1 MASTRRKPCRVLL
14 VEDDTDHRDLI
25 LSKISRVPWFPV
37 KVQWE
42 ALASKGISILKS
54 ERFDIVLLDLSLPDS
69 RPEETLQA
77 FADEFPT
84 MPIVVLTSLADEE
97 LIENAIS
104 WGAQDFLDKSTV
116 TSELMARSLRYA
128 IKRKE
133 SLNHLRKQN
142 EALRTF
148 SHTVAHE
155 LRSPLQSV
163 VTALHLIRES
173 ALPAGDNNTLSRLV
187 ELGID
192 STTHLT
198 NLVNELL
205 AFAKYDG
212 ENFAKEP
219 VELSPL
225 VEDVIR
231 EVRAFHVM
239 DDAEVI
245 VEGEMPVVKGAAL
258 QLRQVL
264 LNLVSNAFKYRD
276 ERPLKVT
283 ILAKLQKNGWLISIK
298 DNGVGISE
306 ADLPKI
312 SNLFYR
318 VSRDTEIP
326 GTGIGLSFSK
336 QIIERH
342 GGYLDVESQLDE
354 GSNFSFFLPG

>member
-1 MASTRRKPCRVLL
+1 MSVTRKKTCRVLL
-14 VEDDTDHRDLI
+14 VEDDPDHRDLI
-25 LSKISRVPWFPV
+25 LSKISKVAWFPV

-42 ALASKGISILKS
+42 SLASEGISILKS
-54 ERFDIVLLDLSLPDS
+54 GRFDIVLLDLSLPDS
-69 RPEETLQA
+69 RPEDTLRA
-77 FADEFPT
+77 FADEFPAL
-84 MPIVVLTSLADEE
+84 PIVVLTSLADED
-97 LIENAIS
+97 LVENAIS

-155 LRSPLQSV
+155 VKSPLQSV

-173 ALPAGDNNTLSRLV
+173 ALPKDEKNTLGRLV
-187 ELGID
+187 DLGID

-212 ENFAKEP
+212 ENFAKQP
-219 VELSPL
+219 VELSAL

-245 VEGEMPVVKGAAL
+245 VEGEMPVVMGAAL
-258 QLRQVL
+258 QLRQVV
-264 LNLVSNAFKYRD
+264 LNLISNAFKYRD

-283 ILAKLQKNGWLISIK
+283 VSAKLQKNGWMISIE

-306 ADLPKI
+306 TDLPKV

-318 VSRDTEIP
+318 VSGHSEIP

-342 GGYLDVESQLDE
+342 GGYLEVESKLGE
-354 GSNFSFFLPG
+354 GSQFSFFIPA